1 MSPMWTQS
9 ATPVQGPHAG
19 VASGS
24 LPWTT
29 GPGVG
34 LRDRRRRDHPQVTES
49 WTAPELQPVKLA
61 SFAPAILAVGGCK
74 WPGTYRPPLQ
84 WSSEAGPGT
93 GGPTAELSPPAPPVR
108 LGCGFGGKASWHH
121 AVS

>member
-29 GPGVG
+29 GLGVG

-49 WTAPELQPVKLA
+49 WTAPELQPP
-61 SFAPAILAVGGCK
+61 SP
-74 WPGTYRPPLQ
+74 RPSWLWVVVSPQVARDLQ
-84 WSSEAGPGT
+84 AT
-93 GGPTAELSPPAPPVR
+93 SPV
-108 LGCGFGGKASWHH
+108 
-121 AVS
+121 VV